1 MTHYPNL
8 LKPLDLGFTTIK
20 NRVLM
25 GSMHTGLEDKAKDFP
40 RLAAYFEERAKGGVG
55 LMVTGGFAP
64 NIVGWLAPFGG
75 TMMFPWQVKRHQMV
89 TDAVHKHDSK
99 ICMQILHSGRYGYH
113 PLCVSAS
120 DIKSPIT
127 PFKPRALSTKGV
139 YRQIDAYVRSAKL
152 AKKAGYDGVEVMGSE
167 GYFINQFLVQRTNKR
182 TDEFGGEY
190 ANRMKLPVEIVRRVR
205 EACGDDFIIIYRLS
219 MLDLV
224 PRGSNW
230 EEVIQLGKAIEAA
243 GANLINTGIGWH
255 EARMPTILTPVPRAA
270 YSEVTG
276 RFRKHVNIPV
286 VAVNRINTPKVA
298 EQIISDGEADMVS
311 MARPLLADPDF
322 VLKAMANQAERIN
335 TCIACNQACLDH
347 TFTKRTASCIVNPQA
362 CHETIL
368 KIEPTTSP
376 KSIAVVGAGPAGLA
390 AATTAAE
397 RGHKVTLFEANP
409 EIGGQ
414 FNLAKRVPG
423 KEEFHET
430 IRYYRVKL
438 DEIGVDVKLNTRV
451 DTAGLSA
458 YDEIILSSGV
468 TPRVLKLPGIDHPK
482 VVDYMDC
489 IYGKREIGEKVAI
502 IGAGGIGFDAAE
514 YLLHAGHS
522 VSLDPDDYFRYW
534 GVDLDQRAGVEN
546 VKPNPGEPRRKI
558 WLLQRKDTK
567 PGKSLGKTSGW
578 VHRATLKMGGV
589 KTLTG
594 VTYRKIDDQGLHI
607 TIDEK
612 EQILDVDNVVICA
625 GQISVTDLLAPLQA
639 SGKPVHVIGGAK
651 LASEIDAKR
660 AIKEGTEI
668 AAAL

>member
-1 MTHYPNL
+1 MTDYPNL

-40 RLAAYFEERAKGGVG
+40 RLAAYFAERAKGGVG

-64 NIVGWLAPFGG
+64 NIVGWLTPFGS
-75 TMMFPWQVKRHQMV
+75 TLMSRWQLKRHRLI
-89 TDAVHKHDSK
+89 TDAVHRHDGK
-99 ICMQILHSGRYGYH
+99 ICLQILHSGRYGYH
-113 PLCVSAS
+113 PLVVSAS

-127 PFKPRALSTKGV
+127 PFKPRALSTRGV
-139 YRQIDAYVRSAKL
+139 YRQMDAYVRSARL
-152 AKKAGYDGVEVMGSE
+152 AQEAGYDGVEIMGSE

-182 TDEFGGEY
+182 NDEFGGEY
-190 ANRMKLPVEIVRRVR
+190 ANRMRLPVEIVKRVR
-205 EACGDDFIIIYRLS
+205 AAVGDKFIIIYRLS

-224 PRGSNW
+224 PRGSSW

-243 GANLINTGIGWH
+243 GATLINTGIGWH
-255 EARMPTILTPVPRAA
+255 EARLPTILTPVPRAA
-270 YSEVTG
+270 YSEVTA

-286 VAVNRINTPKVA
+286 VAVNRINTPAVA
-298 EQIISDGEADMVS
+298 ERIIADGEADMVS

-322 VLKAMANQAERIN
+322 VVKAAAGKADHIN

-347 TFTKRTASCIVNPQA
+347 TFTKQTASCLVNPQA

-368 KIEPTTSP
+368 KIEPATQA

-397 RGHKVTLFEANP
+397 RGHRVTLFEANVD
-409 EIGGQ
+409 IGGQ
-414 FNLAKRVPG
+414 FNLAKRIPG

-438 DEIGVDVKLNTRV
+438 EETGVDLKLNTRV
-451 DTAGLSA
+451 DTGVLQ
-458 YDEIILSSGV
+458 DFDDIIMASGV
-468 TPRVLKLPGIDHPK
+468 TPRVLNLPGIDHPK
-482 VVDYMDC
+482 VVNYMDC
-489 IYGKREIGEKVAI
+489 INGKREIGGKVAI

-522 VSLDPDDYFRYW
+522 VSLDPEDYFRYW

-546 VKPNPGEPRRKI
+546 VKPNPGEPRRQI
-558 WLLQRKDTK
+558 WMLQRKTTR
-567 PGKSLGKTSGW
+567 PGKGLGKTSGW

-589 KTLTG
+589 KMLTG
-594 VTYRKIDDQGLHI
+594 VSYRKIDDQGLHI
-607 TIDEK
+607 TIDGEN
-612 EQILDVDNVVICA
+612 QTLDVDNVIICA
-625 GQISVTDLLAPLQA
+625 GQISVTDLLEPLQS
-639 SGKPVHVIGGAK
+639 SGKSVHVIGGAK
-651 LASEIDAKR
+651 LAAEIDAKR

>member
-1 MTHYPNL
+1 MTDYPNL

-40 RLAAYFEERAKGGVG
+40 RLATYFEERAKGGVG

-64 NIVGWLAPFGG
+64 NIAGWLTPFGG
-75 TMMFPWQVKRHQMV
+75 TMMFPWQVKRHRMV
-89 TDAVHKHDSK
+89 TEAAHRHDSK

-139 YRQIDAYVRSAKL
+139 YKQIDAYVRSARL
-152 AKKAGYDGVEVMGSE
+152 AQKAGYDGVEVMGSE

-182 TDEFGGEY
+182 SDEFGGDY
-190 ANRMKLPVEIVRRVR
+190 ANRMKLPVEIVRRIR
-205 EACGDDFIIIYRLS
+205 QACGDKFIIIYRLS

-224 PRGSNW
+224 PRGSSW
-230 EEVIQLGKAIEAA
+230 DEVLQLGKAIEAA

-270 YSEVTG
+270 YTEVTA

-286 VAVNRINTPKVA
+286 VAVNRINTPAIA
-298 EQIISDGEADMVS
+298 EQVIADGEADMVS

-322 VLKAMANQAERIN
+322 VQKAMAGQPERIN

-347 TFTKRTASCIVNPQA
+347 TFTKKTASCLVNPQA

-368 KIEPTTSP
+368 KIEPPSQV
-376 KSIAVVGAGPAGLA
+376 KNVAVIGAGPAGLA

-397 RGHKVTLFEANP
+397 RGHKVTLYEKSP

-414 FNLAKRVPG
+414 FNLAKRIPG

-430 IRYYRVKL
+430 IRYYQVKL
-438 DEIGVDVKLNTRV
+438 DETGVDLKLNTRA
-451 DTAGLSA
+451 DISRLND
-458 YDEIILSSGV
+458 YDEIVLSSGV
-468 TPRVLKLPGIDHPK
+468 TPRVLTLPGIDHPK

-489 IYGKREIGEKVAI
+489 INGKREIGEKVAI

-534 GVDLDQRAGVEN
+534 GVDLDQRGGVEN
-546 VKPNPGEPRRKI
+546 VKPDPGPPRRKI
-558 WLLQRKDTK
+558 WMLQRKTTK

-589 KTLTG
+589 KILTG
-594 VTYRKIDDQGLHI
+594 VSYRKIDDQGLHI
-607 TIDEK
+607 TVDEK
-612 EQILDVDNVVICA
+612 DQILDVDHVVICA
-625 GQISVTDLLAPLQA
+625 GQISVTDMLESLQ
-639 SGKPVHVIGGAK
+639 STGKPVHVIGGAK
-651 LASEIDAKR
+651 LAAEIDAKR
-660 AIKEGTEI
+660 AIKEGTEV